1 MYWTIQYELNYSKFM
16 YWIKNMNEYWYFF
29 IKWITYWMI
38 YWMIIRKI
46 SWKFDE
52 DWILFGWKK
61 ISPGGELGWEDP
73 HMILMILLQ
82 IATPFY
88 LYYIYSFFSINHAL
102 HVAWS
107 PTDKGVLQA
116 RRRLSLLR
124 TNNYT
129 YIVLLEVKILCP
141 YSEPRSCY
149 IGDKHTEKQT
159 HIRQANL
166 SPTQTPNMVDLN
178 TWPQRNSP
186 FEDGIT
192 P

>member
-1 MYWTIQYELNYSKFM
+1 MKIGYCLAEKKFPLVES
-16 YWIKNMNEYWYFF
+16 WGGKILTWSSWSSFKLPPPFTST
-29 IKWITYWMI
+29 TYI
-38 YWMIIRKI
+38 V
-46 SWKFDE
+46 
-52 DWILFGWKK
+52 
-61 ISPGGELGWEDP
+61 
-73 HMILMILLQ
+73 
-82 IATPFY
+82 
-88 LYYIYSFFSINHAL
+88 FFSINHAL